1 MLSLTVRTSW
11 MGFRLVLSS
20 HSSVYRTSRNYCK
33 TVYFSKSNDVFT
45 NLALEDWFYRNTN
58 FEKNNLLLLWIN
70 KPCVV
75 IGRHQNPWA
84 EVNFSQLSQHGIQFS
99 RRNSGGGT
107 VYHDNG
113 NLNCTFFSTRLR
125 YNRKQNLELICKALT
140 KEWNLNVEVSPRE
153 DIILDQKYKISG
165 TASKLGNKV
174 AYHHCT
180 LLINVDTSKLLQAL
194 DVTDLGVLSKAT
206 PSVRSKTRNLSED
219 TPSMT
224 VDNVSAAIGNHFL
237 GLSSSTPD
245 LFHFIEPNEQNF
257 PGLEAL
263 RNEFSSWQWIYGKTP
278 QFSVRWPLEEDN
290 SVIDIQVKKG
300 VIEGM
305 NFTESSFSATDMEM
319 WSDLLLNQQLSQQL
333 YHQIN
338 NSQLKFSDEDAN
350 SRMKEL
356 LLGLCSIT
364 L

>member
-1 MLSLTVRTSW
+1 MSLWINSTLVVLLVFNMLSLTVRTSW

-20 HSSVYRTSRNYCK
+20 HSSVYRTSRNYCR

-194 DVTDLGVLSKAT
+194 DVTDVCSHHLCYIISFHW
-206 PSVRSKTRNLSED
+206 
-219 TPSMT
+219 
-224 VDNVSAAIGNHFL
+224 IFL
-237 GLSSSTPD
+237 LYLAGGFKQSHTKCK
-245 LFHFIEPNEQNF
+245 IQNKESF
-257 PGLEAL
+257 
-263 RNEFSSWQWIYGKTP
+263 RRYSFNDSW
-278 QFSVRWPLEEDN
+278 
-290 SVIDIQVKKG
+290 
-300 VIEGM
+300 
-305 NFTESSFSATDMEM
+305 
-319 WSDLLLNQQLSQQL
+319 
-333 YHQIN
+333 
-338 NSQLKFSDEDAN
+338 
-350 SRMKEL
+350 
-356 LLGLCSIT
+356 
-364 L
+364 